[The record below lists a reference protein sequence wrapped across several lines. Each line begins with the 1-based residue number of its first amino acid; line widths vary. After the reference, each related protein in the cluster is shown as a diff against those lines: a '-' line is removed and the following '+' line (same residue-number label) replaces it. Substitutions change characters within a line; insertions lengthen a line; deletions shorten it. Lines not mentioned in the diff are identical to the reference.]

1 MKKVKS
7 GNRSSAAKGNGAP
20 KNVDEYLA
28 GVPEPARSTLN
39 KIRAAIRAAVPPEA
53 TETISYRTAF
63 KYKEVLVWF
72 AAFSNH
78 CSLFPTAS
86 VVEAFKNELKGFST
100 SKGTIHFPTDKPLPT
115 ALVKKL
121 VKARVAQNASC
132 ALTGGNVPCATAFA
146 DSHPPRSS
154 PPRARFFRS
163 LLPRNKCRSKSSHPP
178 RNNFFSRSMRRA
190 TRSTPARVTPRN
202 SLGP

>member
-7 GNRSSAAKGNGAP
+7 GNRSSAARGNGAP

-28 GVPEPARSTLN
+28 GVPEPARTTLN
-39 KIRAAIRAAVPPEA
+39 KIRAAISSAVPPEA
-53 TETISYRTAF
+53 TETISYRIPAF
-63 KYKEVLVWF
+63 KYNGVLLWF

-100 SKGTIHFPTDKPLPT
+100 SRGTIHFPTDKPLPT

-121 VKARVAQNASC
+121 VKARVAQNE
-132 ALTGGNVPCATAFA
+132 
-146 DSHPPRSS
+146 
-154 PPRARFFRS
+154 
-163 LLPRNKCRSKSSHPP
+163 SKK
-178 RNNFFSRSMRRA
+178 RR
-190 TRSTPARVTPRN
+190 
-202 SLGP
+202 